1 MNDFGRFT
9 LEDVENI
16 WHEDEYANMRDELM
30 QLMLN
35 FKVCYEIP
43 GTPNH
48 YIAPHLLSTDKAE
61 YGWNDENNLILRY
74 EYKFMPKGILTRFIV
89 DMHRYIEQQKLVWK
103 NGVVLLINDYGR
115 AEIIENYRPS
125 EGEIKIR
132 VDGFDKKA
140 LMAVIKNKFF
150 EIHSS
155 FDRLDYQTFIPCN
168 CSLCKSK
175 TSPNQFPLDKLQKF
189 LIDEKLIQC
198 HNSYEMVNVW
208 SLLDDVNFFSTNPRG
223 RYRPPETDHDEPRSS
238 KKTPTRDQVF
248 ISYSHQD
255 KNWLNQLQTHLKPMI
270 KNNQFPLWDDTRIKA
285 GDEWRKEIETA
296 IQKAKVAV
304 LLVSP
309 AFLASDFIDENE
321 LPPLLDARSEGLV
334 VIWIPLTYS
343 NVEETEIEKYQAA
356 HSPSKPLDS
365 LSESDRNKAWVEICK
380 KIKQAATE
388 K

>member
-1 MNDFGRFT
+1 MSKISGMK
-9 LEDVENI
+9 
-16 WHEDEYANMRDELM
+16 DEYVSMRDELM

-61 YGWNDENNLILRY
+61 YDWNEKNNLILRY
-74 EYKFMPKGILTRFIV
+74 EYEFMPKGILTRFIV
-89 DMHRYIEQQKLVWK
+89 DMHRYIEEKKQVWK
-103 NGVVLLINDYGR
+103 NGVVLQNHYGR
-115 AEIIENYRPS
+115 AKIIENYRPS
-125 EGEIKIR
+125 KGEIKIR
-132 VDGFDKKA
+132 VSGFDKKA
-140 LMAVIKNKFF
+140 LMAVITNKFF

-155 FDRLDYQTFIPCN
+155 FERLRYQTFIPCN

-175 TSPNQFPLDKLQKF
+175 TSPNEFPLDRLHKF
-189 LIDEKLIQC
+189 LKDGKPIQC
-198 HNSYEMVNVW
+198 PDSYDMVNVQG
-208 SLLDDVNFFSTNPRG
+208 LLDDVNFSTDPRDKD
-223 RYRPPETDHDEPRSS
+223 RPSREDNGEPDPP
-238 KKTPTRDQVF
+238 KKSPTRDQVF
-248 ISYSHQD
+248 ISYSHQN
-255 KNWLNQLQTHLKPMI
+255 KGYLEELQTHLKPMI
-270 KNNQFPLWDDTRIKA
+270 KKNQFPLWDDTKINA
-285 GDEWRKEIETA
+285 GEEWRKEIEIA
-296 IQKAKVAV
+296 IQKAKIAV

-309 AFLASDFIDENE
+309 AFLASDFIDEDE

-343 NVEETEIEKYQAA
+343 NYEETEIAKYQAA

-365 LSESDRNKAWVEICK
+365 LSGSDRNKAWVEICK